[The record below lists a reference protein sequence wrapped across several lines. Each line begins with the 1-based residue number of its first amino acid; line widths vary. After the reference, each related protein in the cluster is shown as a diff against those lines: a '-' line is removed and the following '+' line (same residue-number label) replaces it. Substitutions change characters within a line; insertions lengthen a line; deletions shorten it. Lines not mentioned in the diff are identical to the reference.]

1 MKKWNLLFIIS
12 CIIIFQNILIS
23 TKNLKHS
30 LNIDNNIL
38 KEDSNITCPDNCKD
52 GLCDESTKKCYSCK
66 DGYYSDDCSEQ
77 CPTKNCQNCDQ
88 DSSLCNQCINDLI
101 LIDNYCCEKICEK
114 CDDEGCTECSD
125 PTKYGKECIN
135 CPENC
140 YYENKNRKCDQNSG
154 ECFSCISGKRGI
166 KCDQNCNEGCD
177 LSIKNCDMNDG
188 TCTCKEGYY
197 GTKCENICDSNCLSC
212 DKTSGKCN
220 QCKSGYYPNEK
231 SCIKCPDNCD
241 GECPEGICQKCK
253 KGFYSDICD
262 KTCSIFC
269 KDNICNKDDG
279 LCDCINYF
287 KKETYCTECINQFD
301 IGTNCTECKGNYNK
315 SQECNQCIDNYDIK
329 TSCKECINHYTLS
342 SKCSQCEEH
351 FTLDSKCS
359 KCESNFDID
368 SNCKNCINHFDIK
381 TECKDCLK
389 NYYGEKCDI
398 KCAEGCDTSIK
409 NCDKKDGYCEQC
421 IFPYYGYQCENK
433 SEIEH
438 CIKINKTSGECL
450 QCESK
455 FYLTDNTCQECS
467 KNCKDSLCFDY
478 TGDCIECA
486 SENTYGDKCEKNC
499 SQFCN
504 VIIGGNICQRK
515 NGECNN
521 GCINTGNFSDKQCTE
536 CTDGYYPRSEG
547 CNTKCSINCLDP
559 FCDKENGYCKECA
572 LGFWNNR
579 CDKECDA
586 LCRFSCS
593 HDVGICDECVDG
605 WYKDS
610 SATTA
615 PGCIECPKNCSKCQ
629 NSEKCD
635 ACKDGKFGQK
645 CEEDCSPHCK
655 DNQCDINGNCPCQN
669 KYYGEQCALDCNGCA
684 ENGCDDKNGICS
696 DHYCSEK
703 FYDPRRCNYT
713 CGDKCGSDGRCD
725 LYTGECII
733 CEKSKWG
740 KNCEE
745 DCPKECE
752 GDDRV
757 DCCFAKKDE
766 KGKGI
771 KINILNK
778 KKNSLDDN
786 QDEFDLIK
794 INLGGFDLKIIADF
808 ETNSPL
814 MIFDKSTEIKKTE
827 TEIYNISI
835 DLLYDSLNSTNYT
848 EDISSNEYYEYNG
861 FSLIK
866 EKQAKDRLILGDN
879 VIDNFTFLICQEYKI
894 DKEFDNAGK
903 INGIVGLGLRNYFTE
918 NLFWANLTNKL
929 PKNIVIK
936 YIKDNSIYIGD
947 YNDDIRASFT
957 NKLSTMEID
966 NKKSIVMKKLI
977 SFETSF
983 TGIAYSL
990 RKAYKYE
997 YDKKVELNNRIETI
1011 IVFNNLYKQFFE
1023 KIYFGDLFNNGC
1035 YLRSLQGGE
1044 VEYYCD
1050 KNKAQAIQNL
1060 PKLGLILGDY
1070 IYYLSHKF
1078 LFKESGQFIT
1088 FIIKLHG
1095 QSQQKIQLG
1104 KSFFD
1109 EFSVVY
1115 NNGNETLNFF
1125 SDNIKK
1131 LNVPLRDPSNLLNI
1145 DSDVFTPGGWVTLIV
1160 FLTSIFIIVCYLSKY
1175 CLYKNDEDESEEDE
1189 IEDDD
1194 DEPLIDDTLE

>member
-1 MKKWNLLFIIS
+1 M
-12 CIIIFQNILIS
+12 
-23 TKNLKHS
+23 
-30 LNIDNNIL
+30 
-38 KEDSNITCPDNCKD
+38 
-52 GLCDESTKKCYSCK
+52 
-66 DGYYSDDCSEQ
+66 
-77 CPTKNCQNCDQ
+77 
-88 DSSLCNQCINDLI
+88 
-101 LIDNYCCEKICEK
+101 
-114 CDDEGCTECSD
+114 
-125 PTKYGKECIN
+125 
-135 CPENC
+135 
-140 YYENKNRKCDQNSG
+140 
-154 ECFSCISGKRGI
+154 
-166 KCDQNCNEGCD
+166 
-177 LSIKNCDMNDG
+177 
-188 TCTCKEGYY
+188 
-197 GTKCENICDSNCLSC
+197 
-212 DKTSGKCN
+212 
-220 QCKSGYYPNEK
+220 
-231 SCIKCPDNCD
+231 
-241 GECPEGICQKCK
+241 
-253 KGFYSDICD
+253 
-262 KTCSIFC
+262 
-269 KDNICNKDDG
+269 
-279 LCDCINYF
+279 
-287 KKETYCTECINQFD
+287 
-301 IGTNCTECKGNYNK
+301 
-315 SQECNQCIDNYDIK
+315 
-329 TSCKECINHYTLS
+329 
-342 SKCSQCEEH
+342 
-351 FTLDSKCS
+351 
-359 KCESNFDID
+359 
-368 SNCKNCINHFDIK
+368 
-381 TECKDCLK
+381 
-389 NYYGEKCDI
+389 
-398 KCAEGCDTSIK
+398 
-409 NCDKKDGYCEQC
+409 
-421 IFPYYGYQCENK
+421 
-433 SEIEH
+433 
-438 CIKINKTSGECL
+438 
-450 QCESK
+450 
-455 FYLTDNTCQECS
+455 
-467 KNCKDSLCFDY
+467 
-478 TGDCIECA
+478 
-486 SENTYGDKCEKNC
+486 
-499 SQFCN
+499 
-504 VIIGGNICQRK
+504 
-515 NGECNN
+515 
-521 GCINTGNFSDKQCTE
+521 
-536 CTDGYYPRSEG
+536 
-547 CNTKCSINCLDP
+547 
-559 FCDKENGYCKECA
+559 
-572 LGFWNNR
+572 
-579 CDKECDA
+579 
-586 LCRFSCS
+586 
-593 HDVGICDECVDG
+593 
-605 WYKDS
+605 
-610 SATTA
+610 
-615 PGCIECPKNCSKCQ
+615 
-629 NSEKCD
+629 
-635 ACKDGKFGQK
+635 
-645 CEEDCSPHCK
+645 
-655 DNQCDINGNCPCQN
+655 
-669 KYYGEQCALDCNGCA
+669 
-684 ENGCDDKNGICS
+684 
-696 DHYCSEK
+696 
-703 FYDPRRCNYT
+703 
-713 CGDKCGSDGRCD
+713 
-725 LYTGECII
+725 
-733 CEKSKWG
+733 
-740 KNCEE
+740 
-745 DCPKECE
+745 
-752 GDDRV
+752 
-757 DCCFAKKDE
+757 
-766 KGKGI
+766 
-771 KINILNK
+771 
-778 KKNSLDDN
+778 
-786 QDEFDLIK
+786 
-794 INLGGFDLKIIADF
+794 GGFDLKIIADF